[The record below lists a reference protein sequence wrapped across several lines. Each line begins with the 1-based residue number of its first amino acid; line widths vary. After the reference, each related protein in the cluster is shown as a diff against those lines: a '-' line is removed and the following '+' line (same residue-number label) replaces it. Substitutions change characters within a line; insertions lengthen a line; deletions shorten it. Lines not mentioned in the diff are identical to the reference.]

1 MNAKKALGVF
11 ARVLVSGGIISY
23 IFTRAGTQP
32 RDILGTLREIRPSYL
47 INALV
52 IYKIMIFAGVLRW
65 KSLMD
70 AHDINIGFWQ
80 VFKLHYIGMFFN
92 NFMLS
97 TTGGDVVKAYYGSKL
112 SHKRHEFITTIIVDR
127 LSGMSG
133 LLCLGLAG
141 GIMVGVRPGM
151 FPVAAITMGV
161 LCLFI
166 FVGLFIFKRAFAKKN
181 YFFVSWHPWKN
192 LLDESRKMYEAFYF
206 YKSKKRSLFRAFGL
220 SIFIWLSL
228 SFLNYHLS
236 LGFGQSISVGYFFLL
251 IPVVNIIGGIPI
263 SVCGWGL
270 REGAYAK
277 FFGLVGMGSSE
288 AVSLS
293 ICYGLIVLFWSLLG
307 GIFHI
312 LHSTTPKK
320 R

>member
-1 MNAKKALGVF
+1 MNTKKALGVF

-32 RDILGTLREIRPSYL
+32 RDILGTLREIRPLYL

-52 IYKIMIFAGVLRW
+52 IYKVIIFAGVLRW

-70 AHDINIGFWQ
+70 AHDIDINFWQ
-80 VFKLHYIGMFFN
+80 TFKLHYIGMFFN

-112 SHKRHEFITTIIVDR
+112 SDKRHEFIATIIVDR

-141 GIMVGVRPGM
+141 GIMVGMRPGM

-166 FVGLFIFKRAFAKKN
+166 FVGLFMFNRAFAKKLS
-181 YFFVSWHPWKN
+181 FFVRWLPWKTV
-192 LLDESRKMYEAFYF
+192 LDASRRMYEAFYF
-206 YKSKKRSLFRAFGL
+206 YKSNKRSLFRAFGL
-220 SIFIWLSL
+220 SVFIWLAL
-228 SFLNYHLS
+228 SFLNYYLS
-236 LGFGQSISVGYFFLL
+236 LGFGESISVGYFFLL

-277 FFGLVGMGSSE
+277 FFGLVGMGSPE

-293 ICYGLIVLFWSLLG
+293 ICCGLIMLFWSLLG
-307 GIFHI
+307 GVFHVM
-312 LHSTTPKK
+312 HSPT
-320 R
+320 RQE